1 MSQSGPSGLLV
12 NVNNGREAAI
22 RCGSTLVQVHSSN
35 GRFDVTLVDA
45 PPPFFAQLDYRLAHA
60 RRESVCHSTNAN
72 FRLPKPAYQCR
83 INFRRCSQG
92 L

>member
-45 PPPFFAQLDYRLAHA
+45 PPLFLRSLIIGLLMPEGKVFAIQPTQISVYRNLH
-60 RRESVCHSTNAN
+60 TNA
-72 FRLPKPAYQCR
+72 A
-83 INFRRCSQG
+83 
-92 L
+92 